1 MNLLGKIFTV
11 LILLASVS
19 LMVIAMFVYAT
30 HRNWKEAYDKV
41 NAQLAQEQTAKADLE
56 AKYQQQIS
64 QLKSE
69 QTAALQDVAKLETER
84 NVIVSQNQTIQKEVD
99 QLRQDQAQSVAL
111 VKSTEVN
118 NERLMDEVTG
128 LRNDVRVAQQDRD
141 EQFHTTLKATSEL
154 HSVGGQLQQLQ
165 ERSAQVVAQ
174 LADVTAKAKEAGVN
188 TEGEYIPRVRGKVSK
203 IQPNASGQLIEIT
216 IGADDGVRPG
226 QTVEVFRGDRYLG
239 RAEILKADPDRA
251 VGQVI
256 RKFQQGQI
264 QENDDV
270 ATKLRVG

>member
-11 LILLASVS
+11 LILLASVA

-30 HRNWKEAYDKV
+30 HRNWKDAYDKV
-41 NAQLAQEQTAKADLE
+41 TAQLSTEQAAKADLE

-84 NVIVSQNQTIQKEVD
+84 NVIVSQNQAIQKEVD
-99 QLRQDQAQSVAL
+99 QLRQDQAQNVAM
-111 VKSTEVN
+111 VKATGENVS
-118 NERLMDEVTG
+118 RLTNEVTG
-128 LRNDVRVAQQDRD
+128 LRDDVRVAQQDRD

-154 HSVGGQLQQLQ
+154 HSVGGDLQKLQ

-174 LADVTAKAKEAGVN
+174 LADVKAKAEEAGVN

-203 IQPNASGQLIEIT
+203 IQRNASGQLIEIT

>member
-99 QLRQDQAQSVAL
+99 LLRQDQAESVGM
-111 VKSTEVN
+111 VKATGENVS
-118 NERLMDEVTG
+118 RLTDEVTG

-216 IGADDGVRPG
+216 IGADDGVRQG
-226 QTVEVFRGDRYLG
+226 QTIEIFRGDRYLG
-239 RAEILKADPDRA
+239 RAEILRADPDRA